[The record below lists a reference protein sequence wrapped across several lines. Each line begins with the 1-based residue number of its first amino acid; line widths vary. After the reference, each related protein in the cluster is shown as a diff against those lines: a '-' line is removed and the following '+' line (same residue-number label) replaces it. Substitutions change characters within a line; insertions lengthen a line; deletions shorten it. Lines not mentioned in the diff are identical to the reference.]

1 MADKSRAIGSVA
13 PGRIKEIDSPSNTII
28 KDIKALEKKR
38 VRTEANAFFVEGHK
52 LVVDALAAGWS
63 VRTLIVGKNASSEER
78 VSEFVSLCVAKGIDT
93 LLVSNKALASLARR
107 DNPQMVCAVVEQKR
121 GTTKDVLNMEPGAWV
136 ALDRV
141 RDPGNLGTI
150 VRTVDALGAH
160 GVILIGDTTD
170 PFATETVRATMGSI
184 FAKPIVTLAEADFLE
199 MASRFAGLIVG
210 THLEGSVDFRV
221 PDYTTEPT
229 ILLMGNEQAGLTE
242 ALVDAC
248 DYLVRIPQAGT
259 ADSLNLA
266 IATAIC
272 LFKAREHDLRPAKQ
286 ALS

>member
-1 MADKSRAIGSVA
+1 MVARMIEKASLA
-13 PGRIKEIDSPSNTII
+13 PGRVKEIDSPSNPII

-38 VRTEANAFFVEGHK
+38 VRTDTNSFFVEGHK
-52 LVVDALAAGWS
+52 LVVDALEGDWR
-63 VRTLIVGKNASSEER
+63 VRTLVVGKGATGEPH
-78 VSEFVSLCVAKGIDT
+78 VSDLISKCVARGVDV
-93 LLVSNKALASLARR
+93 LLVSNKALTSLARR
-107 DNPQMVCAVVEQKR
+107 DNPQMVCAVVEQRR
-121 GTTKDVLNMEPGAWV
+121 GAANAVSGSTSGTWV

-150 VRTVDALGAH
+150 IRTADALGAA

-184 FAKPIVTLAEADFLE
+184 FANPIITIDEPGFVELAGKFDGAV
-199 MASRFAGLIVG
+199 IG

-221 PDYTTEPT
+221 PDYQNEPT
-229 ILLMGNEQAGLTE
+229 ILLMGNEQAGLTD
-242 ALVDAC
+242 ALVAAC
-248 DYLVRIPQAGT
+248 DHLVRIPQAGS

-272 LFKAREHDLRPAKQ
+272 LFKAREHGLPAIDG
-286 ALS
+286 APV

>member
-1 MADKSRAIGSVA
+1 MSGNASKA
-13 PGRIKEIDSPSNTII
+13 PGRIKEIDSSSNPII

-38 VRTEANAFFVEGHK
+38 VRTDTNSFFVEGHK
-52 LVVDALAAGWS
+52 LVVDALEGGWG
-63 VRTLIVGKNASSEER
+63 VRTLIVGKNAAGESHVADLISK
-78 VSEFVSLCVAKGIDT
+78 CVARGVDV
-93 LLVSNKALASLARR
+93 LLVSNKVLASLARR

-121 GTTKDVLNMEPGAWV
+121 GAPRDVSGSTSGTWV

-150 VRTVDALGAH
+150 IRTADALGAA
-160 GVILIGDTTD
+160 GIILIGDTTD

-184 FAKPIVTLAEADFLE
+184 FANPIITIDEAGFVELAGKFK
-199 MASRFAGLIVG
+199 GTVIG
-210 THLEGSVDFRV
+210 THLEGSVDFRA
-221 PDYTTEPT
+221 PDYANEPT

-242 ALVDAC
+242 ALVAAC
-248 DYLVRIPQAGT
+248 DHLVRIPQAGT

-272 LFKAREHDLRPAKQ
+272 LFKAREHGLPAIDG
-286 ALS
+286 ASA